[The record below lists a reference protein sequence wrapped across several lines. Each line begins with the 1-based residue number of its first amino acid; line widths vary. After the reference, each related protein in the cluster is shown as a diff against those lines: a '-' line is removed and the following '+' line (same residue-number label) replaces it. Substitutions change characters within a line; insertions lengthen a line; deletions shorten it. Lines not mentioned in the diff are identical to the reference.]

1 MSIYQ
6 TFRESGDCVDR
17 ASDEGGRLGDR
28 VDRGL
33 TGARASAPPSLPCY
47 YSGPVGC
54 RSANAYCWAP
64 VREGLQAAQ
73 RLAQKRFVS
82 MY

>member
-33 TGARASAPPSLPCY
+33 TSAGASSPPSLPWH

-54 RSANAYCWAP
+54 RRADAYGAP
-64 VREGLQAAQ
+64 VR
-73 RLAQKRFVS
+73 
-82 MY
+82 